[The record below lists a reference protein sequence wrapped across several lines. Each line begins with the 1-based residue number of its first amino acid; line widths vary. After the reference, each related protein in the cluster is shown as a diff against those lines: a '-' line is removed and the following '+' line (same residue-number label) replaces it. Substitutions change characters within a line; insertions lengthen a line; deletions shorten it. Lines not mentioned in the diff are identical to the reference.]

1 MAIKLFMN
9 VMYGYTAASVH
20 GRMPCCDI
28 ADSTVETGKFIMQ
41 RCKKFVENHKKYRGE
56 VIYGDTDSL
65 FILFRGQSVEIAMK

>member
-9 VMYGYTAASVH
+9 VMYGYTGASVN

-28 ADSTVETGKFIMQ
+28 ADSTVETGRHIMKKCQ
-41 RCKKFVENHKKYRGE
+41 EYINSQKKFGGE

-65 FILFRGQSVEIAMK
+65 FILFKG